1 MYQLVRVLYYC
12 SLLFAVLLFHYS
24 SRSISTPSGL
34 LSNGHAPAKPRAKY
48 MTAPRTGVGSISD
61 PEQRTQNESVR
72 YLDLQLPRNQPVHS
86 SQVEEVSYAII
97 QR

>member
-1 MYQLVRVLYYC
+1 MTFYC
-12 SLLFAVLLFHYS
+12 SNIPY
-24 SRSISTPSGL
+24 RSPLVTSGL
-34 LSNGHAPAKPRAKY
+34 PSNGHAPAKPRAKY
-48 MTAPRTGVGSISD
+48 MTAPRTGAGSISE

-72 YLDLQLPRNQPVHS
+72 YLDLQLPKNQAVCS